1 MALIISVFMMRRR
14 TTTTTTTPEGST
26 VRRRPEAIAA
36 CRNVCICAHRRECK
50 NVDLDD
56 VILFD

>member
-1 MALIISVFMMRRR
+1 MTRRR
-14 TTTTTTTPEGST
+14 EGSI
-26 VRRRPEAIAA
+26 VRRRPETILALTN
-36 CRNVCICAHRRECK
+36 NVCICAHRRECK